1 MNIIIKTDI
10 FAAVALFR
18 AIKDIRYYLNG
29 LYLETGANGARLVGC
44 NGHQLAVARI
54 EGKYPESST
63 ILPGSLVATVKA
75 KARSPK
81 FVTLEFPDGGQQF
94 VDKDNAKGVF
104 VPRDIT
110 LTYGETTTAAKE
122 VDGKFPDYRHAIP
135 FEVDGTTAQFDPKLV
150 NRIDRACSLL
160 GYKHFVGIAHNGK
173 CSALSVVDEGF
184 LIVTMPFNTEPLKV
198 APHWVQEPLIESELV
213 RFAA

>member
-1 MNIIIKTDI
+1 MNIIIRTDS

-18 AIKDIRYYLNG
+18 AIDDIRYYLNG

-44 NGHQLAVARI
+44 DGHQLGIARI
-54 EGKYPESST
+54 EGDYPESSI
-63 ILPGSLVATVKA
+63 ILPGCLVAAVKA
-75 KARSPK
+75 KTRSPK

-94 VDKDNAKGVF
+94 VDRNNAKDVF

-110 LTYGETTTAAKE
+110 MTYGETTTTAKE
-122 VDGKFPDYRHAIP
+122 MDGKFPDYRRVVP
-135 FEVDGTTAQFDPKLV
+135 SEVDGTAAQFDPKLV

-160 GYKHFVGIAHNGK
+160 GYKHFVGIAHNGRS
-173 CSALSVVDEGF
+173 SALSVVDEGF